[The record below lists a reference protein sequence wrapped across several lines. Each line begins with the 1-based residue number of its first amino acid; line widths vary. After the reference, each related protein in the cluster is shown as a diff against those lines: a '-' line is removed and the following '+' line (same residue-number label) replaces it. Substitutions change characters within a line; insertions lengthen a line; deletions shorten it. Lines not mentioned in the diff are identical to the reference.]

1 MEEMNNMLALVDQL
15 SADFEDLKK
24 KLNSNK

>member
-15 SADFEDLKK
+15 SADFENLKE

>member
-15 SADFEDLKK
+15 TADFENLKK
-24 KLNSNK
+24 KINANE

>member
-15 SADFEDLKK
+15 STDFENLKK

>member
-15 SADFEDLKK
+15 SADFENLKK

>member
-15 SADFEDLKK
+15 SADFEDLKE